1 LAVLRTNKRTFD
13 KIVTSYASNGEF
25 TGTIDSDTDKDAK
38 YAFLYP
44 ADAYEP
50 NTNDTLVQV
59 LPLNGQD
66 GTLAGVANY
75 DYAWGE
81 GPIVSSASSFSVEA
95 DMSSLVSICKFQFL
109 AENGAPLERISQV
122 ILTAPQGSLYQCATL
137 DMKKGTLDDFV
148 KGSIKVENKNGL
160 NGEVYVA
167 LFPSETSL
175 HFTISTIDGKAYE
188 ASISE
193 DAFIPQGGF
202 VVFEP
207 VVCTSL
213 PLAKV
218 GDHYYTD
225 ATWSTELN
233 PNKKCVGVVYALEN
247 EAGKMV
253 NTLASSSHGRV
264 VALKDVVQKAT
275 WALSS
280 EDVAELANQETLCDT
295 LTIGCLPYF
304 DGTVNSYF
312 DDDKAHQ
319 LGGVRVDEA
328 NGLIANWYSNG
339 ALNDF
344 EGEQNTSYI
353 DHNISQY
360 PAGTYPTRFSEGIT
374 GWYLPSLGDLALL
387 WSLHKTG
394 IVRADKQECFKDFA
408 EFLNRYQSEI
418 IHSFTTVEISR
429 KTNFEQ
435 KILCSRLSNGPM
447 EGFHRKPKD
456 LKRNSRGLSNFDYTR
471 NRILW
476 STRKNQPIRIVPNSI
491 EQIQSYH
498 GKHRGSYKN
507 KKIKINIIAAT

>member
-1 LAVLRTNKRTFD
+1 MMKNLKIKFLSLLALCLAVSACNNDSKEVIVDEATPVAFNISAAYPVKVAEGENYPQTAWKAGDQLAVLRTNKRTFD
-13 KIVTSYASNGEF
+13 KIVMSYASNGEF
-25 TGTIDSDTDKDAK
+25 TGTIDSNTDEDAK

-81 GPIVSSASSFSVEA
+81 GPIVTSTSSYSVEA

-109 AENGAPLERISQV
+109 TENGAPMERISQV

-167 LFPSETSL
+167 LFPSKTSL

-408 EFLNRYQSEI
+408 EFGYWSSSEASETEAWYVNFYSGMVVKNSKQSGYNVR
-418 IHSFTTVEISR
+418 TV
-429 KTNFEQ
+429 
-435 KILCSRLSNGPM
+435 
-447 EGFHRKPKD
+447 
-456 LKRNSRGLSNFDYTR
+456 
-471 NRILW
+471 
-476 STRKNQPIRIVPNSI
+476 IRF
-491 EQIQSYH
+491 
-498 GKHRGSYKN
+498 
-507 KKIKINIIAAT
+507 